1 MRRKPET
8 ARDPGRDQTP
18 RGGGKRF
25 EGPRLTG
32 ALGEHMFDS
41 MDLGYELSALRQSI
55 GKLPRYEKVL
65 DRDTALAL
73 IRELED
79 VRGKLDR
86 LRDGLSRLVDA
97 TRD

>member
-1 MRRKPET
+1 
-8 ARDPGRDQTP
+8 
-18 RGGGKRF
+18 
-25 EGPRLTG
+25 
-32 ALGEHMFDS
+32 

-65 DRDTALAL
+65 DRDTAMAL